1 MGVLLEL
8 VRSRKSPKTPPEAPK
23 SRVDA
28 VFGVFVGEAHF
39 LAVLAG
45 WGIPRGRRRSKSGR
59 CRPTR
64 SSTARKN
71 VKRAPT
77 PNDGEPARPLG
88 IVASLEGARRCRV
101 GIFPLDRSWRP

>member
-1 MGVLLEL
+1 MGVLLKL
-8 VRSRKSPKTPPEAPK
+8 VRSRKLPKTPPEAPK
-23 SRVDA
+23 SRVGA

-64 SSTARKN
+64 SSTAKKN
-71 VKRAPT
+71 GNRAPA
-77 PNDGEPARPLG
+77 PNDVEPARPLG
-88 IVASLEGARRCRV
+88 IVASLEGARRCRAKV
-101 GIFPLDRSWRP
+101 FPLDRAGRP